1 MVMHWTDGLKDM
13 SQLFVAGA
21 DDVIEQI
28 IVQCWL
34 FQARAGDY
42 SDARARAERTLERLL
57 SRGLPY
63 KAGPNGLLLDPYAAN
78 NMLKSRV
85 GEPADDAWVDW
96 QQTTRRNAVSL
107 PAAPHLYRFSL
118 HREWHTYA
126 AMPGRPVVLRL
137 PLPLRQAQRGPAQV
151 RLLQPAGA
159 AVEIREMPGRVELR
173 LDSTAVAGP
182 IVAELVV
189 EFLGG
194 EVGDSMAPSAPIGAA
209 VDSEDQIWLRES
221 EGLVAPS
228 TTVAAL
234 ADELARGNADARAF
248 AYAAWE
254 WLMTNLRFGDVHRA
268 ALDRDD
274 ALGGVLQNRLADC
287 MLGSSLLVALCRAR
301 GIPARLASGYL
312 LHPANL
318 GPHSWAEVRL
328 APGLWVPFDY
338 GSWCYCAGDP
348 SDPIWG
354 KFFRGRIDARFLAE
368 VAPRDFTG
376 WGSAPP
382 PEHWY
387 RLERLRGNRIE
398 HTLHAL
404 PDGSIFRRDLLDL
417 QIVGPVGPGGAVHS
431 A

>member
-1 MVMHWTDGLKDM
+1 M
-13 SQLFVAGA
+13 SQLFVSSA

-57 SRGLPY
+57 SKGLPY
-63 KAGPNGLLLDPYAAN
+63 RTSPSGLLLDPYAAN
-78 NMLKSRV
+78 NTIKSRV
-85 GEPADDAWVDW
+85 GEPADDAWADW

-118 HREWHTYA
+118 HREWHAYVATA
-126 AMPGRPVVLRL
+126 GRPVVLRM
-137 PLPLRQAQRGPAQV
+137 PLPLRETQRAPAVV
-151 RLLQPAGA
+151 RLLQPAGTP
-159 AVEIREMPGRVELR
+159 VEIREMPGRVELR
-173 LDSTAVAGP
+173 LDSTAVRGP

-189 EFLGG
+189 EFVGS
-194 EVGDSMAPSAPIGAA
+194 EVGDSMTPSAPVGAS
-209 VDSEDQIWLRES
+209 VDSEDQIWLRER
-221 EGLVAPS
+221 EGLIAPS
-228 TTVAAL
+228 AKVAAL
-234 ADELARGNADARAF
+234 AGKLAGETSNVRAF

-254 WLMTNLRFGDVHRA
+254 WLMTELRFGDVHRT

-274 ALGGVLQNRLADC
+274 PLGGLLQSRLADC
-287 MLGSSLLVALCRAR
+287 VLGSSLLVALCRAR
-301 GIPARLASGYL
+301 GIPARLASGFL
-312 LHPANL
+312 LHPANV

-338 GSWCYCAGDP
+338 GSWCYCAGDS
-348 SDPIWG
+348 SDPVWG
-354 KFFRGRIDARFLAE
+354 RFFRGRIDARFLAE

-382 PEHWY
+382 PERWF
-387 RLERLRGNRIE
+387 RLERLRGGRME
-398 HTLHAL
+398 HTLHTL

-417 QIVGPVGPGGAVHS
+417 QIVGPVPGFP
-431 A
+431 

>member
-1 MVMHWTDGLKDM
+1 M
-13 SQLFVAGA
+13 SPLFVAGA

-63 KAGPNGLLLDPYAAN
+63 KASPGGLLLDPYAAN
-78 NMLKSRV
+78 NALKSRV

-118 HREWHTYA
+118 RREWHSYA
-126 AMPGRPVVLRL
+126 ATPGRPIVLRL

-151 RLLQPAGA
+151 RLLQPAGTS
-159 AVEIREMPGRVELR
+159 VEIREMPGRVELR
-173 LDSTAVAGP
+173 LDSAAVAGP

-194 EVGDSMAPSAPIGAA
+194 AVGDSMAPSAPIGAS
-209 VDSEDQIWLRES
+209 VDSEDQIWLRER

-228 TTVAAL
+228 ATVAAL
-234 ADELARGNADARAF
+234 AEELARGIANARAF

-268 ALDRDD
+268 ALGRDD
-274 ALGGVLQNRLADC
+274 PLGGVLQNRLADC

-338 GSWCYCAGDP
+338 GSWCYCAGDA

-354 KFFRGRIDARFLAE
+354 RFFRGRIDARFLAE

-382 PEHWY
+382 PERWF
-387 RLERLRGNRIE
+387 RLERLRGDRIE

-404 PDGSIFRRDLLDL
+404 PDGSLFRRDLLDL